1 MGHTTRCI
9 PIIQHLLQEGK
20 QVFFAGN
27 EQQQALIKAYFPS
40 LSFILINGYGVKYSK
55 RFLFLHIC
63 LQIPKLFIRIYHE
76 HQEIKSICKRY
87 SIDTI
92 ISDNRYGLWHS
103 NINSIILTHQ
113 IAIQTGMGSWVNKVV
128 QSVHY
133 LFLEKF
139 SQTWIVDQAARPGLA
154 GSLSHSGY
162 LPKNA
167 VYVGWLSTF
176 TLQTPLTSTASSGY
190 WLLLLSGIEPQRSL
204 IEQKLITILS
214 TTQQA
219 FIVIGG
225 NAQLTN
231 PKDFP
236 SNGTYIPYA
245 DAQRC
250 YTLALG
256 ASKIIARSG
265 YSTLMDLGWIGKPLV
280 LIPTPGQKEQEY
292 LAKHLHTTYGI
303 AYCAQELLSL
313 AALEQ
318 ETQALSLETDNYS
331 KFKGFL

>member
-27 EQQQALIKAYFPS
+27 EQQQTLIKAYFPS
-40 LSFILINGYGVKYSK
+40 LSFIPINGYGVKYSK

-63 LQIPKLFIRIYHE
+63 LQIPKLLIHIYHE
-76 HQEIKSICKRY
+76 HQEIKSICKHY

-113 IAIQTGMGSWVNKVV
+113 IAIQTGMGSWINKVV

-139 SQTWIVDQAARPGLA
+139 SQTWIVDQAASPGLA

-167 VYVGWLSTF
+167 VYVGWLSSF

-214 TTQQA
+214 TTQHA

-225 NAQLTN
+225 NAQLAI

-265 YSTLMDLGWIGKPLV
+265 YSTIMDLGWINKPVL

-292 LAKHLHTTYGI
+292 LAHFLHTTYGI
-303 AYCAQELLSL
+303 ATCTQDAISSEYINQTHKTLSL
-313 AALEQ
+313 DKEQ
-318 ETQALSLETDNYS
+318 YVV
-331 KFKGFL
+331 FKTIL